1 MESYSRN
8 TSILLKVSLALAIGL
23 LLCLAP
29 MPYGFYAVIRL
40 ATAIISCCW
49 AYQFYKEGKTPL
61 TIVAIAIA
69 ILFQPLI
76 MIVLDRTTWQVI
88 DVLLA
93 GSLILLVVKHNRN
106 VHKF

>member
-1 MESYSRN
+1 MESHSRN

-49 AYQFYKEGKTPL
+49 AYQFYKEGQTPL
-61 TIVAIAIA
+61 TIVALASA

-93 GSLILLVVKHNRN
+93 ISLILLVVKHNRN